1 MSAFHKCVEQRT
13 QRMYPGL
20 PVSVSVSSVSG
31 TSEFLIIIF
40 AVVANN
46 TLLSSPDLV
55 GCGSIHAHPAYRIL
69 SEKEMITFDRGNDIR
84 LDEVE
89 AMSKNLDALPQ
100 GSVECETF
108 IAERRTATKNKYEV
122 R

>member
-1 MSAFHKCVEQRT
+1 
-13 QRMYPGL
+13 MYSGL

-31 TSEFLIIIF
+31 TSGFLIIIF
-40 AVVANN
+40 AVVAHN
-46 TLLSSPDLV
+46 TLVSSPDLI
-55 GCGSIHAHPAYRIL
+55 GFGSIHAHPAYRIL
-69 SEKEMITFDRGNDIR
+69 PEKEMITFDRGNVIR

-89 AMSKNLDALPQ
+89 AMSTNLEELPQ